1 MTKGVTRPM
10 ERTLRGRTSSLALG
24 EQAPTFDDLAGVDG
38 RRYSLSG
45 FDDRALMVIV
55 FTGNGC
61 PTAKSCEDR
70 FIATQEAYRPR
81 GVQLVA
87 INSNNPHLSPPDTYP
102 AMVRRATEKRFNFP
116 VLKDEGGTVAR
127 AYGAVCTPQVFVLDQ
142 DRRLRYRGRWDDAR
156 VLARV
161 KRHDLQQALDDLLA
175 GRPVAVPETEAFGCS
190 IVW

>member
-1 MTKGVTRPM
+1 M

-81 GVQLVA
+81 GAQVVA
-87 INSNNPHLSPPDTYP
+87 INSNNPHLSQPDTHP
-102 AMVRRATEKRFNFP
+102 AMVRRAAEKLFNFP